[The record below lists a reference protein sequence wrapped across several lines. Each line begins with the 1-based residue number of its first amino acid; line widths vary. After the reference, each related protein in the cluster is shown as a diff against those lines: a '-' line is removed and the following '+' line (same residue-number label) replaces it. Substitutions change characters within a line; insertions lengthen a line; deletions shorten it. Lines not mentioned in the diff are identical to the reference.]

1 MAGIITALKIQKR
14 DKERV
19 NVFVD
24 DEFAFAVTMLV
35 AAKLRKGQHL
45 SDAEIE
51 SLKQGDQRDKAYN
64 RAVHFLS
71 FRPRSQA
78 EVARYLSEKEYSEAI
93 IEEVINRL
101 TQQKYLD
108 DEAFARFWLED
119 RDRFRPKGVR
129 ALRYELGQ
137 KGIDHKIIEVV
148 LADVD
153 EEEAAW
159 AAVEKKINQ
168 WRNLGDDTLKKKVIS
183 FLSRRGFG
191 YDVARQTFERL
202 CTVLEIPETSD
213 TDLEEF

>member
-1 MAGIITALKIQKR
+1 MAGTITALKIQKR

-24 DEFAFAVTMLV
+24 DEFAFAVTVIV
-35 AAKLRKGQHL
+35 AAQLRKGQFL
-45 SDAEIE
+45 NDAEIE

-64 RAVHFLS
+64 RAVRFLS
-71 FRPRSQA
+71 FRPRSQK
-78 EVARYLSEKEYSEAI
+78 EVARYLSEKEYSEEV
-93 IEEVINRL
+93 IEDVINRL

-119 RDRFRPKGVR
+119 RDRFRPKGAR

-137 KGIDHKIIEVV
+137 KGIDREIIEMV

-159 AAVEKKINQ
+159 AAIEKKINQ
-168 WRNLGDDTLKKKVIS
+168 WRNLADDTLKKKVIS

-191 YDVARQTFERL
+191 YDVSRQTFERL
-202 CTVLEIPETSD
+202 CTVLERPETSD
-213 TDLEEF
+213 SEEF